1 MYLED
6 LIPTPN
12 STKVAAVSQKVFGR
26 SINVE
31 SLTKEKAKSLRE
43 TFAQRLDS
51 LETKLGANI
60 ANNPLYL
67 ENKLFLETIDK
78 YLGEDDKE
86 MSDEARELELWA
98 ENDGP
103 IYKTSATPIMR
114 NLSKKFKNGTY
125 DPELGVKLWKYHA
138 DRAAKGY
145 SQEYSSGDDWKTM
158 FTPAVRME
166 VAKSMEASWRAEME
180 AGNFMESAQATE
192 SVIVEGMAEVSE
204 VVLASKNMVDK
215 MQAMVEDLGEMVNE
229 DLPALTDSIR
239 NDIDSATADQFSAAM
254 SEVVSNALEV
264 MRMSREG
271 ADAASRILTGEQIA
285 EPESIGAPIDGE
297 MDMEPTTDMD
307 MDGDIADEEDFASA
321 DAAQDGEEELGRERR
336 A

>member
-1 MYLED
+1 
-6 LIPTPN
+6 
-12 STKVAAVSQKVFGR
+12 
-26 SINVE
+26 
-31 SLTKEKAKSLRE
+31 
-43 TFAQRLDS
+43 
-51 LETKLGANI
+51 
-60 ANNPLYL
+60 
-67 ENKLFLETIDK
+67 
-78 YLGEDDKE
+78 
-86 MSDEARELELWA
+86 
-98 ENDGP
+98 
-103 IYKTSATPIMR
+103 
-114 NLSKKFKNGTY
+114 
-125 DPELGVKLWKYHA
+125 
-138 DRAAKGY
+138 
-145 SQEYSSGDDWKTM
+145 
-158 FTPAVRME
+158 ME
-166 VAKSMEASWRAEME
+166 VAKSMEVSWRAEME

-192 SVIVEGMAEVSE
+192 NVIVEGMAEVSE

-254 SEVVSNALEV
+254 SEVVSNALEG

-271 ADAASRILTGEQIA
+271 ADAASRILTGEQVA

-307 MDGDIADEEDFASA
+307 MDGDIADEEDFSAA